1 MKILKK
7 HVELG
12 EKTFD
17 VAIDRAIVAD
27 IFEAYP
33 EQLEVLLSVS
43 KIEDSE
49 NSIVSLA
56 KSKYLKKIILLKETT
71 KDVVGWSLHMLLEKA
86 GMESPKEKAS
96 DILNYVE
103 ENEVDEFYDAIWGFI
118 LEGFTLGERE
128 RKAKVSFVMK

>member
-103 ENEVDEFYDAIWGFI
+103 ENEVDEF
-118 LEGFTLGERE
+118 
-128 RKAKVSFVMK
+128 